1 MSLLPLVSK
10 IIEKAFKHQI
20 QSFLDKYD
28 IIYKFYSGFRK
39 CFSTDSCLFY
49 LNNEIAAGFE
59 SGFYTGMILID
70 LQKAFNTVNH
80 DILLKKIEFIGFSEE
95 TTKWFKSILGPLI
108 FLLYKNDMLQ
118 AVDCELLLYAYD
130 TCLIFQH
137 KDVTETGTALNKS
150 FSMLCDWFLDRK
162 IKYSFW

>member
-10 IIEKAFKHQI
+10 IIEKVFKHQT

-28 IIYKFYSGFRK
+28 IIYKFHSGFRK
-39 CFSTDSCLFY
+39 CFSTYSCLFY
-49 LNNEIAAGFE
+49 LNNKIAADFE

-80 DILLKKIEFIGFSEE
+80 DILLKKMEFIGFSKEIA
-95 TTKWFKSILGPLI
+95 KWFKSILGPLI
-108 FLLYKNDMLQ
+108 FLLYINDMLQ
-118 AVDCELLLYAYD
+118 AVDGERLLYADD

-137 KDVTETGTALNKS
+137 KDVTETGTALNKN
-150 FSMLCDWFLDRK
+150 FSMLCDWFPDK
-162 IKYSFW
+162 KN